1 MKDHNNNFLK
11 EFNENLYIE
20 EQPFLLFLNKNPNDF
35 DYSTYTSKDDFQY
48 NNYKYFEEECIDF
61 ISEKKEDHN
70 IEIYYDIE
78 YSDIAIINTFL
89 DKKEKNKDNFHV
101 IFGNNQELIY
111 NSQYSEQ
118 EDKNEIIELIE
129 NSHNLIIKNLDSNIK
144 IEDDFEFL
152 NKISKTN
159 KVKSYFKCY
168 KPNFTKS
175 FEDFL
180 SQYELLD
187 KRNFNVENY
196 YYSPYLKFQ
205 KFCSYYH
212 EYGDALVKD
221 KFSQYPSK
229 INIAVCGRAGAGKST
244 LLNVILGEKRC
255 LEGQG
260 QSIST
265 FITSYSHPKYPINF
279 IDFPGFGDK
288 NNAENLIEHIKE
300 KNSQLEKVNEKIH
313 VAIYCIKFGERT
325 FLDKEEIVIYELI
338 KLNVKIIFV
347 FTKGDN
353 ENSPQFKR
361 FKNTFLK
368 DLANILEKKN
378 LKINIKED
386 IKIVSVYSMKEERN
400 GYLIEAFGIDK
411 LFKNIYDYL
420 KTKIIDEDLLE
431 KLKLEGD
438 EEKID
443 ELIKNTELIKINK
456 SRKELIEIIRN
467 KVSVKISLFLGKFIL
482 SFPKYYIKNIDEII
496 LSVISD
502 ITNLIVELS
511 CIYCKTLDKNESIKL
526 LNKIIKSIKQ
536 GFEEG
541 FKITE
546 DKEIKKAKFPWYLRV
561 LGIVLS
567 PLAII
572 LGGTA
577 ATVFSLKLK
586 QIICE
591 EFEKE
596 GQINLNLY
604 LYQYAKGLN
613 EGIDGIGKI
622 SKDFQKSYQK

>member
-1 MKDHNNNFLK
+1 
-11 EFNENLYIE
+11 
-20 EQPFLLFLNKNPNDF
+20 
-35 DYSTYTSKDDFQY
+35 
-48 NNYKYFEEECIDF
+48 
-61 ISEKKEDHN
+61 
-70 IEIYYDIE
+70 
-78 YSDIAIINTFL
+78 
-89 DKKEKNKDNFHV
+89 
-101 IFGNNQELIY
+101 
-111 NSQYSEQ
+111 
-118 EDKNEIIELIE
+118 
-129 NSHNLIIKNLDSNIK
+129 
-144 IEDDFEFL
+144 
-152 NKISKTN
+152 
-159 KVKSYFKCY
+159 
-168 KPNFTKS
+168 
-175 FEDFL
+175 
-180 SQYELLD
+180 
-187 KRNFNVENY
+187 
-196 YYSPYLKFQ
+196 
-205 KFCSYYH
+205 
-212 EYGDALVKD
+212 
-221 KFSQYPSK
+221 
-229 INIAVCGRAGAGKST
+229 
-244 LLNVILGEKRC
+244 
-255 LEGQG
+255 
-260 QSIST
+260 
-265 FITSYSHPKYPINF
+265 
-279 IDFPGFGDK
+279 
-288 NNAENLIEHIKE
+288 
-300 KNSQLEKVNEKIH
+300 
-313 VAIYCIKFGERT
+313 
-325 FLDKEEIVIYELI
+325 
-338 KLNVKIIFV
+338 
-347 FTKGDN
+347 
-353 ENSPQFKR
+353 
-361 FKNTFLK
+361 
-368 DLANILEKKN
+368 
-378 LKINIKED
+378 
-386 IKIVSVYSMKEERN
+386 MKEERN

-411 LFKNIYDYL
+411 LFENIYDYL

-622 SKDFQKSYQK
+622 SKDFEKSYQK